1 MQRALRKEWGGAL
14 WAAPAFVFV
23 LLFFVVPLV
32 MCVVMSF
39 YTWPLFGDNKF
50 VGLQNYA
57 KLFGDEQLVRSFGF
71 TLLYTVL
78 VTPVIFIVAMA
89 LALMVNRPG
98 MPFLGFYRTAFFLPV
113 VIGVSTSSLLWIW
126 MLNDSVGVFNGVLL
140 SLGLIRQPIIWLG
153 ELKLALPSVIVSI
166 LWKTAGFSMI
176 LLLGGLQS
184 IPAEIYEAAT
194 IDGCSATASF
204 RRVTL
209 PLMKRTIA
217 VTLLLSVIGSLLA
230 FDQFYIMTQGRP
242 ANASVTMVYWIYIN
256 SFQKFRLGYGAAM
269 SFAYL
274 IVLLVFCALQLK
286 SLSLDQE

>member
-1 MQRALRKEWGGAL
+1 MQLAARKEWGGAL
-14 WAAPAFVFV
+14 WVMPAFAFV
-23 LLFFVVPLV
+23 VLFFVVPLV

-50 VGLQNYA
+50 VAFRNYTS
-57 KLFGDEQLVRSFGF
+57 LFADEQLLRSFCF

-78 VTPVIFIVAMA
+78 ITPVIFIVAMA

-98 MPFLGFYRTAFFLPV
+98 MAFLGFYRTAFFLPV

-126 MLNDSVGVFNGVLL
+126 MLNDSVGVFNGILL
-140 SLGLIRQPIIWLG
+140 SLGLIHQPIIWLG

-184 IPAEIYEAAT
+184 IPGEIYEAAR
-194 IDGCSATASF
+194 IDGCSASSSF
-204 RRVTL
+204 RMITL

-230 FDQFYIMTQGRP
+230 FDQFYIMTSGRP
-242 ANASVTMVYWIYIN
+242 ANASVTIVYWIYIN
-256 SFQKFRLGYGAAM
+256 SFQKFRLGYGSAM
-269 SFAYL
+269 SLAYL
-274 IVLLVFCALQLK
+274 ILLLGFCTLQLK
-286 SLSLDQE
+286 SLSLNQE